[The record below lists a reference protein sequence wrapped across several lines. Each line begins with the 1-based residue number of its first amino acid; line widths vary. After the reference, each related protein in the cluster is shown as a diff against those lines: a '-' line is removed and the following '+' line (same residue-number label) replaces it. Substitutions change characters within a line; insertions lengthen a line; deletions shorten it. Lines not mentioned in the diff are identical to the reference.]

1 MNTSNTWFKKLASD
15 DTIDFLPTIL
25 IVILVSCILFC
36 ILWMIIS
43 LVRKRSHVQQLN
55 THREA
60 AVAAFFDTENLRVLD
75 SVYTS
80 SGDPLGKLSSYQP
93 VLYFIKIE
101 PFDLNRK
108 ICKPISV
115 EVLAN
120 HKDQTWV
127 HMIAR
132 MPCHSYDGNQSNL
145 EKQHAMH
152 GPTSRL
158 KFASLICKSNA
169 PTILQ

>member
-1 MNTSNTWFKKLASD
+1 MVEFSLRVREVTSSILVVALFAIGLNKTLKFIKMNTSNTWFKKLASD

-108 ICKPISV
+108 ICKV
-115 EVLAN
+115 HLFFLVLAN
-120 HKDQTWV
+120 LC
-127 HMIAR
+127 R
-132 MPCHSYDGNQSNL
+132 GPC
-145 EKQHAMH
+145 
-152 GPTSRL
+152 
-158 KFASLICKSNA
+158 
-169 PTILQ
+169 

>member
-1 MNTSNTWFKKLASD
+1 
-15 DTIDFLPTIL
+15 
-25 IVILVSCILFC
+25 
-36 ILWMIIS
+36 MIIS

-93 VLYFIKIE
+93 SRLILIA
-101 PFDLNRK
+101 RS
-108 ICKPISV
+108 PISV